1 MKKNFIASAAL
12 AAAGL
17 LVLSACAG
25 AAEEAPAAP
34 GGAEVAALSGTVS
47 IDGSS
52 TVGPLSEA
60 AAELFMEDA
69 VSGDVLVTVGTSGTG
84 GGFEKFCVG
93 ETDGSNA
100 SRLIKDEEIALCA
113 ANDISYDYITVANDA
128 LAIVV
133 NGENPLQCITV
144 EQAKAIWE
152 SGSTVMT
159 WADSGVDVPAD
170 FASRKIA
177 LFGPGTDSGTFD
189 YFTKEING
197 EEGNIRTDYT
207 DIGEDDNAAVTGVK
221 GDVNGMAFIP
231 LSYFIEAESRGDVKG
246 LEIDGG
252 AGCVAPSGDNV
263 VAGTYVPLGRA
274 LYTYGSDTAL
284 ARPEVVAFFEYMIN
298 ENQRI
303 ADASGFVAL
312 TDAQRTEQLAKIAA
326 LKKG

>member
-34 GGAEVAALSGTVS
+34 AVEEVAALAGTVL

-52 TVGPLSEA
+52 TVGPFSEA

-113 ANDISYDYITVANDA
+113 SNDISYDYITVANDA

-170 FASRKIA
+170 FASGKIA

-189 YFTKEING
+189 FFTEEING
-197 EEGNIRTDYT
+197 EGGNIRTDYT

-246 LEIDGG
+246 LEVDGG
-252 AGCVAPSGDNV
+252 AGCVAPNGDNV

-274 LYTYGSDTAL
+274 LYTYGSSTAL

-298 ENQRI
+298 ENQLI

-312 TDAQRTEQLAKIAA
+312 TDAQKTEQLAKIAA
-326 LKKG
+326 LKG